1 MDISFETKDVRID
14 PYNSTYIHVD
24 AGITDGDAY
33 DLAKDILYSLTSNDR
48 QDLMGEFEEDIRRMG
63 FIKQE

>member
-1 MDISFETKDVRID
+1 MDISFEAKDVRID
-14 PYNSTYIHVD
+14 PYNSSYIHVD
-24 AGITDGDAY
+24 AVITYGDAY

-48 QDLMGEFEEDIRRMG
+48 QDLLEEFEEDIRRLG